1 MSVDL
6 RAAIESYLAAE
17 AAEKAECVNAVLRLM
32 GLDCHCTAAVGVDV
46 PTLIGDDAYN
56 AADFFRDALDGLP
69 ASADRRNQINH
80 LLAAAIRFNSA

>member
-17 AAEKAECVNAVLRLM
+17 AADKAECVNTVLRLM
-32 GLDCHCTAAVGVDV
+32 GLDCRCTKAVGVDV

-56 AADFFRDALDGLP
+56 AADFFRIALEGLP
-69 ASADRRNQINH
+69 ADTERRNQINH
-80 LLAAAIRFNSA
+80 LLAAAIRFNSG